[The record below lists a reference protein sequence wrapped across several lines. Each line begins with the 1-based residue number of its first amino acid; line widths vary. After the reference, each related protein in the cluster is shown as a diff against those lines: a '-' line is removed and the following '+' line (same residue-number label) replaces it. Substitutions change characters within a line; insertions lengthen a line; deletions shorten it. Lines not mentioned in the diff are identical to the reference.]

1 MSLPKLNDTPLYD
14 ITIPSI
20 NLKTRF
26 RPYLVKEEKVLL
38 IALESEDE
46 KQITQVIID
55 LIKACISEP
64 IDEKKLTT
72 FDMEYLF
79 TQIRA
84 KSVGE
89 TAKVILLCQ
98 SDTCQTSNEV
108 SVPIA
113 KAGVDLADGLDKNID
128 LTDDISIEM
137 KYLSYYDILNAKE
150 DKKDITESEIIFN
163 NIILSMVS
171 ISANDERI
179 LFKDEGYEATI
190 EFVNNLTTSQFGKLR
205 DFVINTPRVKL
216 KIDYKC
222 KGCGHDNTVMLAGL
236 HDFFQ

>member
-46 KQITQVIID
+46 KQITKVIID

-150 DKKDITESEIIFN
+150 DKKDIT
-163 NIILSMVS
+163 
-171 ISANDERI
+171 
-179 LFKDEGYEATI
+179 
-190 EFVNNLTTSQFGKLR
+190 
-205 DFVINTPRVKL
+205 
-216 KIDYKC
+216 
-222 KGCGHDNTVMLAGL
+222 
-236 HDFFQ
+236 